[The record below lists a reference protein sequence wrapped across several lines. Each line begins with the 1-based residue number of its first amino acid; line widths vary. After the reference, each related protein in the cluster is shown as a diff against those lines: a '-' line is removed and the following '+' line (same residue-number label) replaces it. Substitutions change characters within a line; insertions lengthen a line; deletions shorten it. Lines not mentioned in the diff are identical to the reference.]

1 MIKELREQIQ
11 GLWST
16 ETRYMN
22 RRNITRLLLAVIVM
36 LVAVQAGAED
46 KIPSGTIHIEE
57 KEVGLIVS
65 GSFGKGTLNF
75 KGSEYTFKVSG
86 MKVGGVGVAKI
97 SAAGEVYDLYDLSQ
111 FPGTYVAGEYGIT
124 LGGGMGGMVLKKEN
138 GVYMHLKSTS
148 EGIALSL
155 GASGLTVKLK

>member
-1 MIKELREQIQ
+1 MIKEIREQIQ

-22 RRNITRLLLAVIVM
+22 RRNITRLLLAAIVM

-57 KEVGLIVS
+57 KEVGFILS
-65 GSFGKGTLNF
+65 GSFGKGTLKFKGGDYNF
-75 KGSEYTFKVSG
+75 KISG
-86 MKVGGVGVAKI
+86 MKVGGVGIAKI

-124 LGGGMGGMVLKKEN
+124 LGGGMGGMVLKNEN
-138 GVYMHLKSTS
+138 DVYMHLKSTS
-148 EGIALSL
+148 EGVALSL
-155 GASGLTVKLK
+155 GASGLTVKLE

>member
-1 MIKELREQIQ
+1 MKKTREQIQ
-11 GLWST
+11 GLRSKEPQFINWQ
-16 ETRYMN
+16 
-22 RRNITRLLLAVIVM
+22 NITRLLLAVIVM

-46 KIPSGTIHIEE
+46 KMPSGTIHIDE
-57 KEVGLIVS
+57 KEVGFIVS
-65 GSFGKGTLNF
+65 GNFGKGTLKF
-75 KGSEYTFKVSG
+75 KGSEFDFKVSG
-86 MKVGGVGVAKI
+86 IKVGGMGVSKI
-97 SAAGEVYDLYDLSQ
+97 SAVGEVYDLNDLSQ

-124 LGGGMGGMVLKKEN
+124 LGGGMGGMVLKNEN

>member
-1 MIKELREQIQ
+1 MKETRKSIL
-11 GLWST
+11 GLWSKNT
-16 ETRYMN
+16 QLMI
-22 RRNITRLLLAVIVM
+22 RRNITSLLLTVIVA
-36 LVAVQAGAED
+36 LVAIQAGAED

-124 LGGGMGGMVLKKEN
+124 LGGGMGGMVLKNEN
-138 GVYMHLKSTS
+138 DVYMQLKSTS
-148 EGIALSL
+148 EGVALSL
-155 GASGLTVKLK
+155 GASGLTIKLE

>member
-1 MIKELREQIQ
+1 MKETRKSIL
-11 GLWST
+11 GLWSKNT
-16 ETRYMN
+16 QLMI
-22 RRNITRLLLAVIVM
+22 RRNITSLLLSVIVA
-36 LVAVQAGAED
+36 LVAIQAGAED

-124 LGGGMGGMVLKKEN
+124 LGGGMGGMVLKNEN
-138 GVYMHLKSTS
+138 DVYMQLKSTS
-148 EGIALSL
+148 EGVALSL
-155 GASGLTVKLK
+155 GASGLTIKLE